1 MYLRFVKKY
10 NLLRY
15 FVIKKRLKMKL
26 KTISSQIFN
35 IPISELKVSFKEKVK
50 VVGGYNCC
58 VSKIHVP

>member
-26 KTISSQIFN
+26 KTISSQILN
-35 IPISELKVSFKEKVK
+35 ISISELKVSFKEKVK
-50 VVGGYNCC
+50 VVGG
-58 VSKIHVP
+58 